1 MTIPSVAFGDSS
13 PCQGEPLG
21 VQIAGR
27 REDKMEQIVIN
38 GRQIDARVRRRHADS
53 DWNGRESWEI
63 TAEMT
68 AQEASGLFTD
78 DAQWAIRRMVDGEIL
93 DTDLSEFSVA
103 GPIIDHRDGTV
114 TAKMGKLTDREALEI
129 IMGGMQRETG

>member
-1 MTIPSVAFGDSS
+1 
-13 PCQGEPLG
+13 
-21 VQIAGR
+21 
-27 REDKMEQIVIN
+27 MEQIIIN
-38 GRQIDARVRRRHADS
+38 GRQIVARVRRRHADS
-53 DWNGRESWEI
+53 EWNGRESWEI

-68 AQEASGLFTD
+68 AQEAAELFTD
-78 DAQWAIRRMVDGEIL
+78 DAQWAIRRIVDGEIL